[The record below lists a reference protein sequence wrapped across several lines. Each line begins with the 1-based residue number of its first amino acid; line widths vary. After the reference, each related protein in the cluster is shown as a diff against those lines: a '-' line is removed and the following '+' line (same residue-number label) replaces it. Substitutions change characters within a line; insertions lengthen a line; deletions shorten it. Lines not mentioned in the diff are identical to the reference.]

1 VSGRWAPFKLERFFA
16 RYEFEVPH
24 VLCASDCQ
32 SMTVAELLALEPG
45 ADARLQ
51 ACYLGYTDSR
61 GSPELR
67 EAIAAIYETVT
78 PDEIL
83 VHSGAE
89 EAIFL
94 FMHAMVGPGDH
105 VVVQW
110 PCYQSLAEVARGLG
124 AEVSLWRGRV
134 TEGWAP
140 DPDEVPRL
148 LRPNTR
154 AIVINSPHNPTGY
167 QLPVEV
173 FRRIATLAEE
183 AGVTLFSDEVYR
195 EAETTPEDRLPAACD
210 VSQSAVSLGVV
221 SKAYGLAGLRI
232 GWLATHDA
240 ALLDRVAQ
248 LKDYTT
254 ICNAAPSELL
264 AAVALR
270 HRATLV
276 AQTRSLLLQNLAL
289 LDTFFAAHEE
299 VFAWRRPDA
308 GPIAFPALRGW
319 AAAMGAEAWC
329 EWLAREVGVLLLP
342 GTVYD
347 VEGHVRVGFGR
358 KDLAAG
364 LARLESAG
372 LGSRLSRKGQIGRAR
387 H

>member
-1 VSGRWAPFKLERFFA
+1 MTHWDGLPERWAPFKLERFFA

-24 VLCASDCQ
+24 ILCASDCQ
-32 SMTVAELLALEPG
+32 SMTIEALLALDP
-45 ADARLQ
+45 DAEAALK
-51 ACYLGYTDSR
+51 ACHLGYTDSQ
-61 GSPELR
+61 GGPALR
-67 EAIAAIYETVT
+67 AAIAGIYETVS

-94 FMHAMVGPGDH
+94 FMHAVLAPGDH

-134 TEGWAP
+134 ADGWAP
-140 DPDEVPRL
+140 DLDELPRL
-148 LRPNTR
+148 LRPRTR

-167 QLPVEV
+167 QMPADV
-173 FRRIATLAEE
+173 FRRVVALAED
-183 AGVTLFSDEVYR
+183 AGVTLLSDEVYR
-195 EAETTPEDRLPAACD
+195 EAEYAVEDRLPAACD
-210 VSQSAVSLGVV
+210 VSRRAVSLGVM
-221 SKAYGLAGLRI
+221 SKTYGLAGLRI
-232 GWLATHDA
+232 GWVATHDRV
-240 ALLDRVAQ
+240 LLERLAR

-254 ICNAAPSELL
+254 ICNAAPSEVL
-264 AAVALR
+264 ATVALR
-270 HRATLV
+270 HRAVLV
-276 AQTRSLLLQNLAL
+276 ARTRQVLSRNLDL
-289 LDTFFAAHEE
+289 LDAFFAAHAD

-308 GPIAFPALRGW
+308 GPIAFPGLRGW
-319 AAAMGAEAWC
+319 AAALGADALC
-329 EWLAREVGVLLLP
+329 ERLAREAGVLLLP

-358 KDLAAG
+358 EDLAAG

-372 LGSRLSRKGQIGRAR
+372 GL
-387 H
+387 